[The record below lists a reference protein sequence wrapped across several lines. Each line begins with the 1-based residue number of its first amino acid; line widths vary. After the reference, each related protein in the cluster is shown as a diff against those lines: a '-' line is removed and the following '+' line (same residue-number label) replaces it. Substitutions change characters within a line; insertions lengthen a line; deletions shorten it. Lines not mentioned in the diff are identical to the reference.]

1 MKTIKK
7 ELKRYDKL
15 IESAEEVTIGDM
27 TSFINELKRRR
38 QLVASKIGKKNK

>member
-15 IESAEEVTIGDM
+15 IESAEQITVGDM
-27 TSFINELKRRR
+27 SPFINMLKRKR
-38 QLVASKIGKKNK
+38 QLVASEIGKKNK